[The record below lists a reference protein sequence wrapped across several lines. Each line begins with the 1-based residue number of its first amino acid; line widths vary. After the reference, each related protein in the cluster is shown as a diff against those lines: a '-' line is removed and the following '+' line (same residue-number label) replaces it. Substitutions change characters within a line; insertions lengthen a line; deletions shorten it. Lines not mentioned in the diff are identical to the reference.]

1 MLGSNKPG
9 PRSTRNVDTSS
20 LNLSSVQK
28 VLESMGT
35 MGIVGTILIGLLA
48 GALAKIIMPGKDPGG
63 LILTALLGIGG
74 SSLATFLGHY
84 LGITIAGEL
93 SGFIAAVAGSLL
105 ILLAYR
111 IVFRHQG

>member
-1 MLGSNKPG
+1 M
-9 PRSTRNVDTSS
+9 DTKD
-20 LNLSSVQK
+20 LDLSSIQQ
-28 VLESMGT
+28 VLDSMGA
-35 MGIVGTILIGLLA
+35 MGIVGTILIGLLS
-48 GALAKIIMPGKDPGG
+48 GALAKVIMPGKDPGG
-63 LILTALLGIGG
+63 IILTALLGIGG

-93 SGFIAAVAGSLL
+93 SGFIAAVAGALL